1 MSLFLF
7 PRFFLFTG
15 GQLDRLTSCLTLTGT
30 GARPRTAAAA
40 VLHVGRLVEDRVT
53 RAEGPRDARHWTK
66 VIADAEE
73 ADWLD
78 LGTVQGGKRI
88 DMAQVRFFLF
98 PCRQLE

>member
-7 PRFFLFTG
+7 PC
-15 GQLDRLTSCLTLTGT
+15 GQLDRLILTDVVLTLTGT

-66 VIADAEE
+66 VIADYI
-73 ADWLD
+73 LD
-78 LGTVQGGKRI
+78 PGMGPFARTMRKR
-88 DMAQVRFFLF
+88 QKT
-98 PCRQLE
+98 E

>member
-1 MSLFLF
+1 M
-7 PRFFLFTG
+7 
-15 GQLDRLTSCLTLTGT
+15 
-30 GARPRTAAAA
+30 
-40 VLHVGRLVEDRVT
+40 LHVGRLVEDRVT
-53 RAEGPRDARHWTK
+53 LAEGPRDARHWTK

>member
-1 MSLFLF
+1 MS
-7 PRFFLFTG
+7 FFLFTC
-15 GQLDRLTSCLTLTGT
+15 GQLDRLILTDVVLTLTGT

-78 LGTVQGGKRI
+78 LGTVRGGKRI

-98 PCRQLE
+98 SYWQLV